1 MRCFL
6 TTSVAVFTEI
16 LASAAYRT
24 VLIIILYY
32 QIMLQLKYDSLVDTI
47 EASKYENIEIS
58 CKIKMGN
65 FNVK

>member
-1 MRCFL
+1 L

-16 LASAAYRT
+16 LASAAYRA

-47 EASKYENIEIS
+47 EASKYENIEI
-58 CKIKMGN
+58 
-65 FNVK
+65 F